1 MAATGPA
8 GLPKAPHPN
17 APSTRSTLSFASGAG
32 VASAAGALAPRRP
45 RRRRRFSSLAACST
59 ERILSRTV
67 SAHSPPGASQPPRG
81 RRSARP
87 QGIAAVMTVVT
98 GASKWRGGGGLGVA
112 EDEDED
118 EDEDDEVAEGGR
130 SRYDPGSR
138 ATTRSLDTS
147 AVPGGMG
154 YQPEPEHESEHES
167 EPGWAG
173 WRVGSCRAASSRDG
187 ASCGRSRHR
196 SSSCARPPDRYRPP
210 GVDSFAKLR
219 TRAPLPSS
227 SAADSES
234 QLHTQN
240 SVAMVVAPAESP
252 PLPFPPPPPPAAAAA
267 AEQEIGGGGGGHDT
281 PSAGAARGKAAL

>member
-32 VASAAGALAPRRP
+32 VAPAAGALAPRRP

-98 GASKWRGGGGLGVA
+98 GASMWRGGGGLGVA

-118 EDEDDEVAEGGR
+118 EDDEVAEGRR

-154 YQPEPEHESEHES
+154 YQPEPVHES

-173 WRVGSCRAASSRDG
+173 WRVGSCRAASSSDG

-240 SVAMVVAPAESP
+240 SVAMVVAPAAVV
-252 PLPFPPPPPPAAAAA
+252 AAAAGR
-267 AEQEIGGGGGGHDT
+267 EIGGGGGGHDT